1 MIVDRAP
8 LTRAE
13 LAGLLTDAAQ
23 SVSGICT
30 AEYPT
35 AASRSYLHAVL
46 GALSAG
52 PRVIC
57 ELNDRLEEFLAA
69 EPRPATPAGL
79 FTLASYASAL
89 GWLTESL
96 ADLTTSV
103 DQICTRVGIPTQ
115 PPDPTFTTPDGE
127 QDSELDLG
135 FSELELTKIRTAA
148 KAAHLPPG
156 DFIAVLSESLL
167 AITLITGACMEI
179 SSGLLDD
186 TTYVLGEAT
195 DHVWIN
201 DGQGHL
207 PTLEGSCTG
216 YGPRRSG
223 VTYKKVRRGRSSM
236 SATGY
241 GHCRYLGTPAPPGP
255 DRGRYRR

>member
-23 SVSGICT
+23 SVSGILT

-35 AASRSYLHAVL
+35 AASRSYLHPVL

-96 ADLTTSV
+96 AELTTSV

-115 PPDPTFTTPDGE
+115 PPDPTFTTPDGT
-127 QDSELDLG
+127 ELDFA
-135 FSELELTKIRTAA
+135 FSDLELTEIRTAA

-156 DFIAVLSESLL
+156 DYVAVLSESLL
-167 AITLITGACMEI
+167 AVTRITDACMEI

-186 TTYVLGEAT
+186 ATYVLGKAT
-195 DHVWIN
+195 DHVWIS
-201 DGQGHL
+201 DGPGRL
-207 PTLEGSCTG
+207 PALV
-216 YGPRRSG
+216 RSLLARME
-223 VTYKKVRRGRSSM
+223 T
-236 SATGY
+236 AE
-241 GHCRYLGTPAPPGP
+241 
-255 DRGRYRR
+255 